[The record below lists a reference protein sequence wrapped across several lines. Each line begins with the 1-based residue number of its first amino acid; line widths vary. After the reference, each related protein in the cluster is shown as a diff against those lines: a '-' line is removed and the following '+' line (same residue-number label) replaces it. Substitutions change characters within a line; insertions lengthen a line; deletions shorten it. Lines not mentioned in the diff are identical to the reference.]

1 MKEAD
6 SYPFIPDQVVN
17 SEKLPETIPLLPV
30 RNVVVFPLTVL
41 PLTVGRESSVRLLNH
56 INSAENR
63 FLGIVAQR
71 DPEIDEPQEI
81 DLHAVGTLAVAS
93 KQMRAKDQSLVVVVQ
108 GLKRFKIQ
116 EIVQNKPY
124 LEARV
129 TYLEDVPPTQD
140 SSKVEALRR
149 SLLTLFQQMIS
160 LSPNLSSDL
169 MGVAESLENP
179 SNLVDLIA
187 TVTPSLSLLQRQDY
201 LETLDVWKRME
212 KLNIELTRE
221 VEILELKSKIQTQ
234 VHDEVGK
241 NQREYYLR
249 EQLKAI
255 QKELGEGE
263 DSIKE
268 MEDLQK
274 AIEDANMPEEAK
286 AEALRELKRLSRM
299 SSASAEYTVSR
310 TYLDWLVSLPWNKAA
325 QAEINLEHARDILDR
340 DHYGLKKIKQ
350 RILEYLAV
358 LKLKSDGKA
367 PILCFVGPPGVGK
380 TSLGKS
386 IADSLGRKFARI
398 SLGGI
403 RDEAE
408 IRGHRRTYIGSLPG
422 QIIQGIRRAGERNP
436 VFMLDEVDKIGT
448 DFRGDPAAA
457 LLEVLDPQQNHSFR
471 DHYLDVPFDLSK
483 VLFITTANV
492 HDTIPPALLDRMEV
506 IELHGYTEEEKLK
519 IAEKYLIPR
528 QAEENGVTIGVHLSI
543 TPEAVRH
550 VIRQYTREAGLR
562 NLERE
567 LSRVCRKRARQLV
580 EGEQSLQTVQPEN
593 LQDLLGVP
601 RVILETEIEER
612 ASVPGVAIGLAWT
625 PAGGDILF
633 VEASRMKGKREITM
647 TGQLGSVMQES
658 VKASFSWVR
667 AHTRELGIN
676 DELIDESD
684 IHIHVPA
691 GAIPKDGPSA
701 GITMVTTLVSLLT
714 GKPVRP
720 RLAMTGEVTLTGKVL
735 PVGGIKEKVLA
746 AHRLGLKEVILPK
759 ENEKHVLED
768 IPIEI
773 TEDLSFHFVG
783 QISQVIEIALGLHL
797 KELNPLGDSSL
808 LSRKEGRPAGQP
820 TLNLN

>member
-1 MKEAD
+1 MKETD
-6 SYPFIPDQVVN
+6 SYPFIPDRVVN

-41 PLTVGRESSVRLLNH
+41 PLTVGRESSVRLLDH
-56 INSAENR
+56 INSMENR

-129 TYLEDVPPTQD
+129 TYLEDVPPTQE

-149 SLLTLFQQMIS
+149 SLMTLFQQMIS

-169 MGVAESLENP
+169 MGVAEGLENP

-274 AIEDANMPEEAK
+274 AIEDANMAEEAK

-310 TYLDWLVSLPWNKAA
+310 TYLDWLVSLPWNKVA
-325 QAEINLEHARDILDR
+325 QAEIDLEHAREILDR

-457 LLEVLDPQQNHSFR
+457 LLEVLDPMQNHSFR

-528 QAEENGVTIGVHLSI
+528 QAEENGVSIGVHLSI
-543 TPEAVRH
+543 APEAVRH

-567 LSRVCRKRARQLV
+567 LSRICRKRARQLV
-580 EGEQSLQTVQPEN
+580 EGEQSLQTVHPDD

-667 AHTRELGIN
+667 AHTRELGID